1 MCFSPRE
8 PSGKSV
14 IAPARERSATRA
26 LVLGLLALPFGI
38 FAPFAIWAGISSLR
52 RIRASAGALSG
63 TASATAGLA
72 GGLLG
77 LVVVI
82 AGTAYWFLA
91 S

>member
-1 MCFSPRE
+1 
-8 PSGKSV
+8 V
-14 IAPARERSATRA
+14 IAPTRERSATRA

-63 TASATAGLA
+63 TASAVTGIA
-72 GGLLG
+72 GGLIG
-77 LVVVI
+77 LSVVI
-82 AGTAYWFLA
+82 AGTAYWILA